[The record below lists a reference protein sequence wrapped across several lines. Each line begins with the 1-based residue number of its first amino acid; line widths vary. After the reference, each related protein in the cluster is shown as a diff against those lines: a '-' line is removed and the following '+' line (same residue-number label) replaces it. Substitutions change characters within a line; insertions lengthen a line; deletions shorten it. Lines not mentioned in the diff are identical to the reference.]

1 MTDWRKAW
9 VLWVIAVL
17 AAVPASAVLWFVEGQ
32 AWCGEETYNT
42 PPGSTGDAL
51 CTRLVEP
58 IVPWASLAA
67 TPLLVAAIGG
77 VLAIRLR
84 RRGLFLAVISAP
96 FAFVVLALLMTLAGA

>member
-9 VLWVIAVL
+9 ALWVIAVL
-17 AAVPASAVLWFVEGQ
+17 AAVPASAVLWLVAGG

-51 CTRLVEP
+51 CTTLVEP

-67 TPLLVAAIGG
+67 IPFLVAAIGG
-77 VLAIRLR
+77 AVGIRLR
-84 RRGLFLAVISAP
+84 RRGLFLVAISAP
-96 FAFVVLALLMTLAGA
+96 FAFVVFAVFATLAVF